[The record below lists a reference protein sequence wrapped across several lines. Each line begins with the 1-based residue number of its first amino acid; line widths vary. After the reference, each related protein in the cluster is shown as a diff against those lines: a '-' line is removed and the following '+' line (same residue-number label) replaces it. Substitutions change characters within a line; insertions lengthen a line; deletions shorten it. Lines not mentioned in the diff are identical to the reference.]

1 MLHVLDIP
9 TDSEKISEDTEMLAC
24 EDSLDM
30 ANVGVILGQLDPT
43 EVDTKTM
50 TPRWDEDQ
58 RALIIKFN
66 DALREWRE

>member
-1 MLHVLDIP
+1 MLHVLDIA
-9 TDSEKISEDTEMLAC
+9 TDPEKISEDTEILIS
-24 EDSLDM
+24 DIDM
-30 ANVGVILGQLDPT
+30 ADVGVILGQLDPT